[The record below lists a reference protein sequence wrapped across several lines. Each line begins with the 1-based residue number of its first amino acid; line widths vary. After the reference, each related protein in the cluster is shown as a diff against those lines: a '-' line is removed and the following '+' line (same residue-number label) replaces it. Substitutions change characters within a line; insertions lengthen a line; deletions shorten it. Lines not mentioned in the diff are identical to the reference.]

1 MSLAATIHDFI
12 FTYDIENKYVLK
24 NPSILYSILLAYV
37 LFVTWIGPALMENRK
52 AFELKNTLIF
62 YNFFQA
68 TVNAIIAYE
77 IISNMIEHWDV
88 RCNVRHNPQLPKLI
102 QRALKPGWWLYLVK
116 HIDLLDTVFFVLRK
130 KQSQI
135 TFLHVFH
142 HAGMC
147 LLSSWG
153 INRLHLVP
161 GFYIAFGFGINT
173 VIHVIMYTY
182 YGLAAFGP
190 KMRKYLWWKKYLTLI
205 QIIIL
210 DLCRLQY
217 ASLNQKRFQ
226 VCFSYKQR
234 SLRKFENLAIKTW
247 YVKTGKVNSKQENV
261 YLRGKIHK
269 PLSFSSRY
277 SAKNLDQ
284 KFIHIVHDYSCIY
297 STNEIIRASL
307 DETSKAFQVKQTLG
321 DIQFHFVSCKLLPRE
336 KMHCRFYKIL
346 EYKMWF
352 QKINRIC

>member
-205 QIIIL
+205 QI
-210 DLCRLQY
+210 RE
-217 ASLNQKRFQ
+217 
-226 VCFSYKQR
+226 
-234 SLRKFENLAIKTW
+234 ENWLA
-247 YVKTGKVNSKQENV
+247 
-261 YLRGKIHK
+261 
-269 PLSFSSRY
+269 
-277 SAKNLDQ
+277 
-284 KFIHIVHDYSCIY
+284 
-297 STNEIIRASL
+297 
-307 DETSKAFQVKQTLG
+307 
-321 DIQFHFVSCKLLPRE
+321 
-336 KMHCRFYKIL
+336 
-346 EYKMWF
+346 
-352 QKINRIC
+352 